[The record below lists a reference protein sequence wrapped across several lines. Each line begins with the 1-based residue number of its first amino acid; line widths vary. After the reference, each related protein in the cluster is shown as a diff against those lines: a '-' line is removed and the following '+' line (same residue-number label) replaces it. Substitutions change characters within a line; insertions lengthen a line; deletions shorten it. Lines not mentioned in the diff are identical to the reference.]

1 MALKKRLFAVCIFG
15 TVLCSASAADKPNW
29 SSARLWVWDIN
40 CLQQIKQK
48 IRQQDPFFTAAFEI
62 LQKEGK
68 QALTAGPFSVMNK
81 TLVPPSGDK
90 HDYMSLAPYFWP
102 NPDTPDGLPYI
113 RKDGQR
119 NPQSLDSKRDRRQLG
134 QLCDAVE
141 VLSLCY
147 YYTDDPMYAERAA
160 MLVRTWFLDEA
171 TKMNPNL
178 NFGQAVLGSSDGRCY
193 GIIETAGFIG
203 IVDSVGLIQNSPFW
217 TAADQQKL
225 VQWFT
230 DYLTWLTSHPLGL
243 EESQTKNNHSTWYDA
258 QAAAFALFVGNR
270 PLAQQILALASQKH
284 IAAKI
289 EPDGRQP
296 HELTRTKSYGYSV
309 MNLRGTF
316 VLARLGE
323 HVGMDLWNCR
333 TEDERCLQ
341 KALDYLIFYADPK
354 NKWPYQ
360 QIEPIDA
367 SALYP
372 LLKQAHAKIRGFD
385 AQPVLKTLSEQ
396 SIHSQ
401 RSALLFP

>member
-1 MALKKRLFAVCIFG
+1 MVSKNFLFCIFSSVLFLTSDADNLNSSSPRLF
-15 TVLCSASAADKPNW
+15 
-29 SSARLWVWDIN
+29 VWDIN
-40 CLQQIKQK
+40 NLQQVKQK
-48 IRQQDPFFTAAFEI
+48 IHQKDPFFTAAFEV
-62 LQKEGK
+62 LREEAK

-134 QLCDAVE
+134 QFCDSVE

-147 YYTDDPMYAERAA
+147 FFTDDPVYAEQAA
-160 MLVRTWFLDEA
+160 KLVRTWFLDEA

-203 IVDSVGLIQNSPFW
+203 IVDSIGLIQNSLFW
-217 TAADQQKL
+217 TSADQQML
-225 VQWFT
+225 VQWFR
-230 DYLTWLTSHPLGL
+230 DYLSWLTSHPLGI
-243 EESQTKNNHSTWYDA
+243 EESRTKNNHSTWYDA
-258 QAAAFALFVGNR
+258 QAAAYALFVNNQS
-270 PLAQQILALASQKH
+270 LAEQILANAFRKH

-296 HELTRTKSYGYSV
+296 QELTRTKSYGYSV

-323 HVGMDLWNCR
+323 HVGMDLWNYR
-333 TEDERCLQ
+333 TEDGRCLQ
-341 KALDYLIFYADPK
+341 KALDFLIPYADSK

-360 QIEPIDA
+360 QIERLDA

-372 LLKQAHAKIRGFD
+372 LLKQAQIKIRGYD
-385 AQPVLKTLSEQ
+385 AQPVLNTLSEPG
-396 SIHSQ
+396 ILSQ
-401 RSALLFP
+401 RVALLYP